1 MSLVRLLK
9 LIYKVYTSYILIII
23 INKARNSKLLCV
35 IAPKH
40 LSYNTP
46 IY

>member
-1 MSLVRLLK
+1 MSLVRLSK
-9 LIYKVYTSYILIII
+9 LIYKVYTSHILIII
-23 INKARNSKLLCV
+23 INKTRNLKLLYV
-35 IAPKH
+35 IALKY